1 MCLFRD
7 LPYQEALSCSL
18 SCSLFLFRRRLNSG
32 RTTNFRRAIDVS
44 NSSHALISLTSQLR
58 CSLFQAY
65 NNNILKMKDEM
76 DMEPAKLTFPFK
88 LYHTLEWV
96 STSEFS
102 SALSWSAS
110 GDAFVVHDREVIVEN
125 IIPLFFDHKKWRS
138 FVSSEALL
146 Y

>member
-1 MCLFRD
+1 
-7 LPYQEALSCSL
+7 
-18 SCSLFLFRRRLNSG
+18 
-32 RTTNFRRAIDVS
+32 
-44 NSSHALISLTSQLR
+44 
-58 CSLFQAY
+58 
-65 NNNILKMKDEM
+65 MKDDM

-96 STSEFS
+96 STSD
-102 SALSWSAS
+102 AS

-146 Y
+146 LKLKSHLSLLSC

>member
-1 MCLFRD
+1 
-7 LPYQEALSCSL
+7 
-18 SCSLFLFRRRLNSG
+18 
-32 RTTNFRRAIDVS
+32 
-44 NSSHALISLTSQLR
+44 
-58 CSLFQAY
+58 
-65 NNNILKMKDEM
+65 MKDDM

-110 GDAFVVHDREVIVEN
+110 GDAFVVHDGEVIVEN

-138 FVSSEALL
+138 FVSSRGAVIEIEVHLSLL
-146 Y
+146 SC